1 MLFPHLLSS
10 RRMLFNLPSLQTHNA
25 ARMPL
30 THVYQQLPYV
40 RDLLKSML
48 ASSLFYPQSTSPFLK
63 SVPVNLPLRVNG
75 SVSVIKAITLPKS
88 TFAPQTAFFQLAFPT
103 PGRVCSIVSLVSTL
117 QCLTHLTGPLP
128 SILQGVDLFGSL
140 LWKSVS

>member
-1 MLFPHLLSS
+1 
-10 RRMLFNLPSLQTHNA
+10 MLFNLPSLQTHNA

-75 SVSVIKAITLPKS
+75 FACYKS
-88 TFAPQTAFFQLAFPT
+88 NHGSEKYFRALN
-103 PGRVCSIVSLVSTL
+103 R
-117 QCLTHLTGPLP
+117 
-128 SILQGVDLFGSL
+128 IL
-140 LWKSVS
+140 